1 MISREQ
7 ATERLEY
14 IVKRVE
20 DLRAMH
26 SSISKAMKRV
36 AAKTP
41 ETTEQAVLQEEYLN
55 RCVQT
60 ADKIKARVDSLVEEA
75 RLYGSWFA
83 GK

>member
-14 IVKRVE
+14 IVKRVD

-26 SSISKAMKRV
+26 SSISRAIQKV

-41 ETTEQAVLQEEYLN
+41 QTEEQAARQEEYLN
-55 RCVQT
+55 RCVQM
-60 ADKIKARVDSLVEEA
+60 AGKIKARVDSLVEEA